1 LAEFLLAVNTADYES
16 GLPVW
21 VKNGPN
27 DPVTPLPNY
36 PEERTSS
43 GSVGMSQ
50 KCQHATSNVQVAQKE
65 KAARRRLSILI
76 IVDQAAINA
85 GSDFGRWAV
94 LADND
99 F

>member
-1 LAEFLLAVNTADYES
+1 MFSA
-16 GLPVW
+16 LPSNSDIARRSRHVSK
-21 VKNGPN
+21 VPTC
-27 DPVTPLPNY
+27 DI
-36 PEERTSS
+36 ERA
-43 GSVGMSQ
+43 GRP
-50 KCQHATSNVQVAQKE
+50 KE

>member
-1 LAEFLLAVNTADYES
+1 MWWTGSHVSFVPTCDI
-16 GLPVW
+16 
-21 VKNGPN
+21 
-27 DPVTPLPNY
+27 
-36 PEERTSS
+36 ERA
-43 GSVGMSQ
+43 GRP
-50 KCQHATSNVQVAQKE
+50 KE

-85 GSDFGRWAV
+85 GFDFGRWAA

>member
-1 LAEFLLAVNTADYES
+1 MSRLHRQVCFVPTCDI
-16 GLPVW
+16 
-21 VKNGPN
+21 
-27 DPVTPLPNY
+27 
-36 PEERTSS
+36 ERA
-43 GSVGMSQ
+43 GRP
-50 KCQHATSNVQVAQKE
+50 KE

-85 GSDFGRWAV
+85 GFDFGRWAA

>member
-1 LAEFLLAVNTADYES
+1 MFSA
-16 GLPVW
+16 LPPTTDIAQYGRHVRS
-21 VKNGPN
+21 VPTC
-27 DPVTPLPNY
+27 DI
-36 PEERTSS
+36 ER
-43 GSVGMSQ
+43 
-50 KCQHATSNVQVAQKE
+50 AARPKE

-85 GSDFGRWAV
+85 GFDIGRWAA

>member
-1 LAEFLLAVNTADYES
+1 MSQVGQS
-16 GLPVW
+16 LPKWIVRATSAF
-21 VKNGPN
+21 P
-27 DPVTPLPNY
+27 PIATEL
-36 PEERTSS
+36 RTSLE
-43 GSVGMSQ
+43 VR
-50 KCQHATSNVQVAQKE
+50 NVPTCDIERAGRPKE

-85 GSDFGRWAV
+85 GFDFGRWAA

>member
-1 LAEFLLAVNTADYES
+1 M
-16 GLPVW
+16 
-21 VKNGPN
+21 
-27 DPVTPLPNY
+27 
-36 PEERTSS
+36 S
-43 GSVGMSQ
+43 GS
-50 KCQHATSNVQVAQKE
+50 CQHATSNVQGRPKE

-85 GSDFGRWAV
+85 GFGFGRWAA

>member
-1 LAEFLLAVNTADYES
+1 MSHVGQS
-16 GLPVW
+16 LPIW
-21 VKNGPN
+21 VA
-27 DPVTPLPNY
+27 
-36 PEERTSS
+36 
-43 GSVGMSQ
+43 
-50 KCQHATSNVQVAQKE
+50 HATSAFPPIATELRTLREARKVPTCDIERADRSKE

-85 GSDFGRWAV
+85 GFDFRRWSA

>member
-1 LAEFLLAVNTADYES
+1 MPGAGAVHHIKGDI
-16 GLPVW
+16 
-21 VKNGPN
+21 
-27 DPVTPLPNY
+27 
-36 PEERTSS
+36 ERA
-43 GSVGMSQ
+43 GR
-50 KCQHATSNVQVAQKE
+50 QKE

-85 GSDFGRWAV
+85 GSDFRRWTV

>member
-1 LAEFLLAVNTADYES
+1 
-16 GLPVW
+16 
-21 VKNGPN
+21 
-27 DPVTPLPNY
+27 
-36 PEERTSS
+36 
-43 GSVGMSQ
+43 MSQ
-50 KCQHATSNVQVAQKE
+50 LGQKLPKWVITAMSAIPPVATGLQTSRNGSFVPTCDIERAGRPKE

-85 GSDFGRWAV
+85 GFDFGRWAA

>member
-1 LAEFLLAVNTADYES
+1 MAYNLGMLIRPDVAVGSKPVLTASKSEFRFYPES
-16 GLPVW
+16 GLRADIAACPFV
-21 VKNGPN
+21 PTC
-27 DPVTPLPNY
+27 DI
-36 PEERTSS
+36 ERA
-43 GSVGMSQ
+43 GRP
-50 KCQHATSNVQVAQKE
+50 KE

-85 GSDFGRWAV
+85 GFDFGRWAA

>member
-1 LAEFLLAVNTADYES
+1 M
-16 GLPVW
+16 
-21 VKNGPN
+21 
-27 DPVTPLPNY
+27 
-36 PEERTSS
+36 
-43 GSVGMSQ
+43 SVS
-50 KCQHATSNVQVAQKE
+50 CQHATSNVQVAQKK

-85 GSDFGRWAV
+85 GFDFGRWAA